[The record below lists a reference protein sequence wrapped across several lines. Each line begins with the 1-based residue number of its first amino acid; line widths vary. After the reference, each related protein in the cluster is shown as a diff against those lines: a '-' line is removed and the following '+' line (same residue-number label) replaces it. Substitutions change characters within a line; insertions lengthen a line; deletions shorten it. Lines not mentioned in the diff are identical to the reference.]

1 MTTKKAKP
9 GAAGKAAKT
18 PLVLLHGV
26 GGSAADWEEAAK
38 HLEKTFEVHALDL
51 LGCGAAPKPENGYD
65 LVSHAR
71 YIENEMER
79 RGLSRAH
86 VAGHSLGGRVAG
98 ELAAREPSRVLS
110 LVLVNPVGAV
120 SYGLMD
126 RLKWKGMSRRS
137 VLTSV
142 PDTSLRNA
150 SAYGFAVDSPGKR
163 AFVERTVAGR
173 KGPEGPGLARAV
185 EMSVDGVLDAPPL
198 VERLRG
204 TKAPLCV
211 VAGALDPLAP
221 PDESRK
227 LLSARPDA
235 TFTLLPGLG
244 HYPMLES
251 PKRLA
256 DALRAF
262 LA

>member
-1 MTTKKAKP
+1 MTAKKGKP
-9 GAAGKAAKT
+9 

-38 HLEKTFEVHALDL
+38 HLARSFQVHALDL

-65 LVSHAR
+65 PVSLAR
-71 YIENEMER
+71 YVENEMER

-120 SYGLMD
+120 PYGFTD
-126 RLKWKGMSRRS
+126 RLKWKGMSRRAI
-137 VLTSV
+137 LTSV
-142 PDTSLRNA
+142 PDASLRNA

-163 AFVERTVAGR
+163 AFVERTVASR
-173 KGPEGPGLARAV
+173 KGPEGPAVARAV

-198 VERLRG
+198 LERLKG
-204 TKAPLCV
+204 TRAPLCI

-221 PDESRK
+221 PEESRK

-251 PKRLA
+251 PKRFA
-256 DALRAF
+256 DTLRGF

>member
-1 MTTKKAKP
+1 MTTKK
-9 GAAGKAAKT
+9 GKAEKGGKP
-18 PLVLLHGV
+18 PLVLLHGL

-38 HLEKTFEVHALDL
+38 HLSKRFDVHSLDL
-51 LGCGAAPKPENGYD
+51 LGCGRAPKPEGGYD
-65 LVSHAR
+65 PVSQAR

-79 RGLSRAH
+79 RGLARAH

-98 ELAAREPSRVLS
+98 ELAAREPSRVLA

-120 SYGLMD
+120 SYGFTD

-137 VLTSV
+137 VLASV

-150 SAYGFAVDSPGKR
+150 SAYGFAVDSPGKK
-163 AFVERTVAGR
+163 AFVERTVASR
-173 KGPEGPGLARAV
+173 KGPEGTAVARAV
-185 EMSVDGVLDAPPL
+185 EMSVDGVLEAPPL

-204 TKAPLCV
+204 TRAPLCV
-211 VAGALDPLAP
+211 VAGALAPLAP
-221 PDESRK
+221 PEESKK

-235 TFTLLPGLG
+235 TFRVLPGLG
-244 HYPMLES
+244 HYPMLED

-256 DALRAF
+256 DALADF